1 MEGRTEQL
9 QLVAEGVEGKL
20 LRARERVGRERKR
33 ALLEER
39 FDDPLQQARIT
50 GLLQLQ
56 QLKIQVQRLL
66 NGKNGHAVL
75 LRQIERD

>member
-9 QLVAEGVEGKL
+9 QLVAKGVEGKL

-50 GLLQLQ
+50 GLLQL
-56 QLKIQVQRLL
+56 
-66 NGKNGHAVL
+66 
-75 LRQIERD
+75 